1 MYNNSRRKTDFKI
14 SFENLKL
21 KSKNE
26 MKIEREIEMTFD
38 YNTLKR
44 AAKDGLRLGSWNGKA
59 VFAAPSSRLDN
70 LSSGAYYILYDDD
83 NKIVAKTSNG
93 WKSYGEVTEQGSV
106 SEYSSAR
113 TYRTPAEVAEAA
125 RKASTRTSTSG
136 MRYSSEPIPQATMKV
151 CGYTVDA
158 TEGTYA
164 PGYDVSERPTG
175 DVKLEIDVE
184 GTLKKA
190 REMTVE
196 SLLDGFLLGVDFSV
210 AKG

>member
-1 MYNNSRRKTDFKI
+1 
-14 SFENLKL
+14 
-21 KSKNE
+21 
-26 MKIEREIEMTFD
+26 MTFD

-59 VFAAPSSRLDN
+59 VFATPSSRLDN
-70 LSSGAYYILYDDD
+70 LGSGAYYILYDDE

-93 WKSYGEVTEQGSV
+93 WKSYGEVNESGSV
-106 SEYSSAR
+106 NEYSSAR
-113 TYRTPAEVAEAA
+113 NYKTPAEAAAAA
-125 RKASTRTSTSG
+125 RKASSAAWPQTSG

-151 CGYTVDA
+151 CGA

-196 SLLDGFLLGVDFSV
+196 SLLDGFLLNVDFSSV
-210 AKG
+210 TAKG

>member
-1 MYNNSRRKTDFKI
+1 
-14 SFENLKL
+14 
-21 KSKNE
+21 
-26 MKIEREIEMTFD
+26 MTFD

-44 AAKDGLRLGSWNGKA
+44 MAKEGQRLGNWNGKA
-59 VFAAPSSRLDN
+59 VFAAPSTRLDN
-70 LSSGAYYILYDDD
+70 LGTGAYYILYDDE

-93 WKSYGEVTEQGSV
+93 WKSYGEVSESGSV

-113 TYRTPAEVAEAA
+113 TYRTPAETAAAA
-125 RKASTRTSTSG
+125 RKASTSG
-136 MRYSSEPIPQATMKV
+136 MRYSSEPIPQAMMKV
-151 CGYTVDA
+151 CGYTADA
-158 TEGTYA
+158 DEGTYA

-196 SLLDGFLLGVDFSV
+196 SLLDGFLLNVDFSSV
-210 AKG
+210 TAKG